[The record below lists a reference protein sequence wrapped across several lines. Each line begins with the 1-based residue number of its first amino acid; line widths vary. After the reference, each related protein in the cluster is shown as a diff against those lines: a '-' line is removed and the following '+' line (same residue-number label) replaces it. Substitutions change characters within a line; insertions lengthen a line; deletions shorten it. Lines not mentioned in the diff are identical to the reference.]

1 MNYVISEGRRE
12 EDGNVLVI
20 TLMILFA
27 ISVIGMTIASLSTM
41 DLRISGNQRHDTRAL
56 YAAEAGLN
64 EAIHRLTCVDPTIVT
79 VGGWTGNMAIRD
91 EEPYDPDWTVLLYL
105 DSPGSVPAGG
115 GSVHTTGT
123 IQDLTGD
130 VIEYSAPSGTDGVLT
145 IRHKWSDLD
154 GDHVRDPHEIV
165 RYDPNVSPP
174 ENFVTG
180 GPVEVVTV
188 TGRSGMGQA
197 VIRAEVAKQRAYVRT
212 LGALYVDKA
221 IKLTGSCAFC
231 GYDHDYDT
239 PAGTPI
245 SKPGSES
252 SGSSG
257 SSGSGSGSGMV
268 LCDSYHL
275 SGGHLPGVTT
285 TGDEVKTHGSADIK
299 GYPLPVDQSPSNPFY
314 SLGETIGLPQQD
326 VNRLLAGA
334 DNNKIVSPLN
344 GITYIEGDA
353 TINSN
358 LTGEGLIYI
367 TGDLHA
373 AGNFVYKGLIYVE
386 GDVHFT
392 GSPWILGSMI
402 VRGTSDFNFSAGN
415 AAILYSSEALM
426 KALDRVM
433 PVIMLSWQDM

>member
-79 VGGWTGNMAIRD
+79 VGGWTGNMAIGD

-130 VIEYSAPSGTDGVLT
+130 VIEYSAPSGTNGVLT

-188 TGRSGMGQA
+188 DF
-197 VIRAEVAKQRAYVRT
+197 E
-212 LGALYVDKA
+212 
-221 IKLTGSCAFC
+221 
-231 GYDHDYDT
+231 
-239 PAGTPI
+239 
-245 SKPGSES
+245 
-252 SGSSG
+252 
-257 SSGSGSGSGMV
+257 
-268 LCDSYHL
+268 
-275 SGGHLPGVTT
+275 
-285 TGDEVKTHGSADIK
+285 
-299 GYPLPVDQSPSNPFY
+299 QSMM
-314 SLGETIGLPQQD
+314 TILAHREFRR
-326 VNRLLAGA
+326 RL
-334 DNNKIVSPLN
+334 
-344 GITYIEGDA
+344 E
-353 TINSN
+353 
-358 LTGEGLIYI
+358 E
-367 TGDLHA
+367 
-373 AGNFVYKGLIYVE
+373 
-386 GDVHFT
+386 
-392 GSPWILGSMI
+392 
-402 VRGTSDFNFSAGN
+402 R
-415 AAILYSSEALM
+415 
-426 KALDRVM
+426 
-433 PVIMLSWQDM
+433 